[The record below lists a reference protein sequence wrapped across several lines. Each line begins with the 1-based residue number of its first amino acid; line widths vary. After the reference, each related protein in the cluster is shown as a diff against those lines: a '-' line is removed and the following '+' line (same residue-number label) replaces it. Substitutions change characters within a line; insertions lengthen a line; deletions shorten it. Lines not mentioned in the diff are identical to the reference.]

1 MILKAFRIQMY
12 KSVLDSG
19 VIEIPQLTVIVGKN
33 ESGKTTLLK
42 ALHKFNPYKPEPYVM
57 EREWPRGHRRQ
68 QRTDQVVCTARFE
81 LSAKEAA
88 ELLELTEKKVTVA
101 TVEVTRDYAGRFE
114 VLFPEG
120 VFPDTIHPND
130 VDAACDALPMP
141 NQHVGEAFKN
151 TASECLAQARRI
163 AREGRFSEIADLAA
177 NHAKLFEQV
186 LSGGPPHRPHEDTY
200 RNQHHAK
207 MQELAQK
214 LSGLPSIH
222 AKAHEYVIERL
233 PTFIYMDDYRA
244 FTGTAR
250 LDEVKGRKDA
260 NRLSEEDK
268 TLMMILELSGLA
280 LDQEVHKA
288 TQADREQRQYD
299 LEDAGKTL
307 SREIA
312 HRWKQKKYEVQFRA
326 DGTQF
331 FTMVEDNPEVGLIR
345 LEERSKGFQWFFSFD
360 LLFMHESKGNFRD
373 CVILL
378 DEPGLHLHPEGQRD
392 LLDRLEAYAKDNTL
406 IYTTHLPFMIDLR
419 QPDRIKVISET
430 PKGASVSDNL
440 TESQPEAKFTLQ
452 AALGISGRTSYLVSE
467 KNLVVEGVDDY
478 WILSEL
484 SNLLIRSGKSGLP
497 EDLLV
502 TAAGGAS
509 EAGYIA
515 TFMIGQQLDV
525 VVLLDSDNAGAT
537 TRDKLVK
544 KWLTRY
550 KASESQVLGLG
561 PTVGVSDRDFAI
573 EDLFP
578 DDFYVAKVKEA
589 HAKQMAA
596 AGATDLPLLGKGL
609 LCDRVEKALAA
620 HKITFSKGP
629 VAKLIR
635 SALAKMKTVDELP
648 SGTQA
653 YAEKVIAAIIAALPK
668 R

>member
-12 KSVLDSG
+12 KSVLDSDWID
-19 VIEIPQLTVIVGKN
+19 VPQLTVIVGKN
-33 ESGKTTLLK
+33 ESGKTTLLR
-42 ALHKFNPYKPEPYVM
+42 ALHKFNPYKPEPYVR

-68 QRTDQVVCTARFE
+68 QKDDQVVCTARFE
-81 LSAKEAA
+81 LTATEAS
-88 ELLELTEKKVTVA
+88 ELLELTEKKVTVT
-101 TVEVTRDYAGRFE
+101 TVEIARDYAGRFE
-114 VLFPEG
+114 VLFPDG
-120 VFPDTIHPND
+120 AFPDTIHPND
-130 VDAACDALPMP
+130 VDSACDSLPQIP
-141 NQHVGEAFKN
+141 QSVGEPFNK
-151 TASECLAQARRI
+151 TAVDCQAEARRI
-163 AREGRFSEIADLAA
+163 AREGRFSEITALAA
-177 NHAKLFEQV
+177 NHAKLLEQV
-186 LSGGPPHRPHEDTY
+186 LSPGPPQRPPEDAY
-200 RNQHHAK
+200 RTQHQAK

-214 LSGLPSIH
+214 LPGLPSIH
-222 AKAHEYVIERL
+222 SKAHEYIIKRL
-233 PTFIYMDDYRA
+233 PTFIYMDDYRS

-250 LDEVKGRKDA
+250 LDEVKARKDQG
-260 NRLSEEDK
+260 RLTEEDK
-268 TLMMILELSGLA
+268 TLLMILELSGLN
-280 LDQEVHKA
+280 LEQEVQKA
-288 TQADREQRQYD
+288 AQLDREQRQYD

-312 HRWKQKKYEVQFRA
+312 NRWKQKKYEVQFRA

-360 LLFMHESKGNFRD
+360 LLFMHESKGNFQG

-440 TESQPEAKFTLQ
+440 TDSQPEAKFTLQ
-452 AALGISGRTSYLVSE
+452 AALGISGRTSYLVAE
-467 KNLVVEGVDDY
+467 RNLVVEGVDDY

-484 SNLLIRSGKSGLP
+484 SNLFIRSGKTGLP
-497 EDLLV
+497 EDVLV

-525 VVLLDSDNAGAT
+525 AVVLDSDNAGAT
-537 TRDKLVK
+537 ARDKLVK

-550 KASESQVLGLG
+550 KAKESQVVGLG
-561 PTVGVSDRDFAI
+561 PASGVTDRDFAI

-578 DDFYVAKVKEA
+578 DDFYLGKVKEA
-589 HAKQMAA
+589 HAKQLAA
-596 AGATDLPLLGKGL
+596 AGVNDLALVGKGL
-609 LCDRVEKALAA
+609 LCDRVERALGTHGIKFA
-620 HKITFSKGP
+620 KGS

-635 SALAKMKTVDELP
+635 TSLAKMKTVDELP
-648 SGTQA
+648 AATKG
-653 YAEKVIAAIIAALPK
+653 YAEQALTAICNALPRK
-668 R
+668 